1 MKIILRAGAGQRW
14 TGFATLVL
22 PFGVM
27 ALLCWYRYLGQ
38 LAELAVREGELAELL
53 DRPQVLLIVARV
65 GLVHQPTILHTNM
78 KKSIP
83 EQRTTGRCRYI
94 LLLVRHKKKF
104 VPGCII
110 LLTQIPELNPKKL
123 NSK

>member
-1 MKIILRAGAGQRW
+1 MKKILRAGAGQKW

-27 ALLCWYRYLGQ
+27 ALLCWYLGQ

-83 EQRTTGRCRYI
+83 VPEQRTTGRCQYI
-94 LLLVRHKKKF
+94 LLLVRHKK
-104 VPGCII
+104 
-110 LLTQIPELNPKKL
+110 
-123 NSK
+123 NSYPDALFC

>member
-1 MKIILRAGAGQRW
+1 MPEPVKKILRAGAGQKW

-83 EQRTTGRCRYI
+83 VPEQRTTGRCQYI
-94 LLLVRHKKKF
+94 LLLVRHKK
-104 VPGCII
+104 
-110 LLTQIPELNPKKL
+110 
-123 NSK
+123 NSYPDALFC